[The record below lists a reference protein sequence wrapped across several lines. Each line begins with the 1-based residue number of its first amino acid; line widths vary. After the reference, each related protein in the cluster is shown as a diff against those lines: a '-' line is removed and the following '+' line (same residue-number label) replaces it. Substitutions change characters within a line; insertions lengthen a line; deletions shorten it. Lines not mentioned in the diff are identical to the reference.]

1 MGSKTRLA
9 KATSNSESL
18 RTTVPVSLVK
28 QFSMRERDILDWSID
43 LDSDGLTIKVRHI
56 KHDAAKDPV
65 RKKRKRNLPVI
76 ARFD

>member
-1 MGSKTRLA
+1 MGSRTRLA

-18 RTTVPVSLVK
+18 RTTVPVNLVK
-28 QFSMRERDILDWSID
+28 QFSMSERDLLDWSID

-65 RKKRKRNLPVI
+65 RKKRKRNMPVI

>member
-18 RTTVPVSLVK
+18 RTTVPSSLVK
-28 QFSMRERDILDWSID
+28 QFSMRERDLLDWSID
-43 LDSDGLTIKVRHI
+43 LDSDGLTIRVRHI

-65 RKKRKRNLPVI
+65 RKRRRRNMPI
-76 ARFD
+76 IDRIG